1 MCVEFRVQL
10 RLETHI
16 AITSPNVAGQGF
28 FSPWVPVVWL
38 GFQHVGGMQRQQAKD
53 LGDL

>member
-1 MCVEFRVQL
+1 MDFRVQL
-10 RLETHI
+10 RLEPHI
-16 AITSPNVAGQGF
+16 AITSTNVAGQGS
-28 FSPWVPVVWL
+28 FSPWAPVVWP